1 MLEYRAKDGLP
12 AAILPLLHYALL
24 GYSRH
29 LARYLSINGYILH
42 AKSDLVR
49 KETSYLFNCSKKF
62 HVDYNCKVG
71 SLPRK

>member
-1 MLEYRAKDGLP
+1 MALQLLVLEYRAKDGLP

-49 KETSYLFNCSKKF
+49 NETSYSVQVLISCRLQLQ
-62 HVDYNCKVG
+62 V
-71 SLPRK
+71 R